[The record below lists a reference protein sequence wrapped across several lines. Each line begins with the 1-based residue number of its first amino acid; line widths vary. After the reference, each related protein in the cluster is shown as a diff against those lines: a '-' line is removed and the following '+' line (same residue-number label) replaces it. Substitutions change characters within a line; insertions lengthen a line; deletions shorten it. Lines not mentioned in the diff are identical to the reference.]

1 MAEKRGSWNG
11 EKKRKC
17 ILGVCYNFRAYGRPM
32 GIACLVTCTLATRA
46 GVPRGSMVMR
56 LCRVNIFGSR
66 FLLDCRFCRFRD
78 YEMNE
83 PPSVR
88 LSFLIFSCDFVS
100 CRFSSGTEDGGI
112 QSGFFCC
119 YL

>member
-1 MAEKRGSWNG
+1 MERRRESVSWGSVIIFVRMDDP
-11 EKKRKC
+11 E
-17 ILGVCYNFRAYGRPM
+17 
-32 GIACLVTCTLATRA
+32 IACLVTCTLATQA

-83 PPSVR
+83 PS
-88 LSFLIFSCDFVS
+88 SAFFLLIFVS
-100 CRFSSGTEDGGI
+100 CRFSSGTEDRGI
-112 QSGFFCC
+112 ESGFFVP
-119 YL
+119 LE

>member
-1 MAEKRGSWNG
+1 MERRRESVSWGSVIIFVRMDDP
-11 EKKRKC
+11 E
-17 ILGVCYNFRAYGRPM
+17 
-32 GIACLVTCTLATRA
+32 IACLVTCTLATQA

-83 PPSVR
+83 PSSAFF
-88 LSFLIFSCDFVS
+88 LLIFLYPA
-100 CRFSSGTEDGGI
+100 
-112 QSGFFCC
+112 GFHREQKIERSNQVPL
-119 YL
+119 YLWNKIKF